1 MSITSPCLA
10 ELVIRTR
17 ISCSTSRIYFTL
29 SLLFFSSLFLLL
41 SLTFL
46 PFFHERTVIR
56 TQLNCCKMSGR
67 LNVGRVV
74 IHFFLSFFFFFFFYF
89 WFLLSSNRRR
99 FLPVRL
105 CVVRTGLI
113 LWRGGAVWNGVNWE
127 DDKEGLKF
135 GRNVGGILRELN
147 WETENFSRN
156 LKKRK
161 IIKNWMT

>member
-74 IHFFLSFFFFFFFYF
+74 IHFFLSFFSFSFFTSDFFSRRIVVDFY
-89 WFLLSSNRRR
+89 
-99 FLPVRL
+99 L
-105 CVVRTGLI
+105 CVCASYAQGWSFEEAAL
-113 LWRGGAVWNGVNWE
+113 
-127 DDKEGLKF
+127 F
-135 GRNVGGILRELN
+135 
-147 WETENFSRN
+147 ETVSIG
-156 LKKRK
+156 KTTKRD
-161 IIKNWMT
+161 